1 MLVVRLE
8 GLLGGVDRRQ
18 RQSEVTEAYDDPG
31 EHGERVGEQ
40 ERPTGGELV
49 TDELQQRL
57 ALEAV
62 VEADVAGGVGRERL
76 VHPVVFEL
84 EGVFE
89 PLHAG
94 EVIAVGVVV
103 VGREEVGAEG
113 GGRDAHRLCERQR
126 LTHRGTGQTERLD
139 PAVEAVARCLS

>member
-84 EGVFE
+84 
-89 PLHAG
+89 
-94 EVIAVGVVV
+94 
-103 VGREEVGAEG
+103 
-113 GGRDAHRLCERQR
+113 
-126 LTHRGTGQTERLD
+126 
-139 PAVEAVARCLS
+139 